1 MTTTPFDTA
10 IRTLQEMGFFKF
22 LLPFL
27 LSAAI
32 FYGLLR
38 KTQLFGPP
46 EKNTAVNATVA
57 LTASF
62 FVWSMPVI
70 LGVDIETQL
79 AAFFVQGM
87 GVTLVAMMALLLG
100 GMFLPPDLPKTIS
113 EKFKSGAW
121 VSIIVIGALLL
132 AFILLVSSGLY
143 KIFAPQGFTFKLP
156 GDSLSTIGVMLLLV
170 GAVAII
176 AWGSK

>member
-10 IRTLQEMGFFKF
+10 IKSLGDMGFFKF
-22 LLPFL
+22 LLPFM

-57 LTASF
+57 LCASF

-70 LGVDIETQL
+70 LGIDVEKQL

-87 GVTLVAMMALLLG
+87 TVTLVSMIGLLVG
-100 GMFLPPDLPKTIS
+100 GMFLPPDLPKVIS
-113 EKFKSGAW
+113 EKLKSG
-121 VSIIVIGALLL
+121 VGLSIIIVGGLILGV
-132 AFILLVSSGLY
+132 ILLISSGLF
-143 KIFAPQGFTFKLP
+143 KVFAPSGFTFKLP
-156 GDSLSTIGVMLLLV
+156 SETISTIGVVLLLL
-170 GAVAII
+170 GAVIAII
-176 AWGSK
+176 WGAK

>member
-1 MTTTPFDTA
+1 VTVTPFDSA
-10 IRTLQEMGFFKF
+10 VKTLQSMGFFEF
-22 LLPFL
+22 LLPFI

-57 LTASF
+57 LAASF
-62 FVWSMPVI
+62 FVWSMPII
-70 LGVDIETQL
+70 LGIDIQNQL

-121 VSIIVIGALLL
+121 VSIIIIGALLL
-132 AFILLVSSGLY
+132 SFILLVSSGLY
-143 KIFAPQGFTFKLP
+143 KIFAPQGFTFKLS
-156 GDSLSTIGVMLLLV
+156 GDTVTTIGVMVLLV
-170 GAVAII
+170 GAVAVI